1 MFDKKIKTNIKIY
14 DNYIEI
20 TPEEGM
26 KDNSIYK
33 INLKNVYSVN
43 GDEYNGEEIIKITTE
58 MTPLFCNIIDVNSL
72 LNIDNIDEEIILY
85 HIREASKYAEYVYE
99 KVFKNKTIN
108 KNKIPIAIKEFTRYK
123 AAKECLLKIYM
134 SLVTDNVVE
143 GKLGDVTFK
152 LRDQL
157 PDIKKLLDYLDSE
170 ILKWLDAIQGYDLEG
185 RAMMKTAIRGYNHG
199 RINPMTNY
207 EKYTTPK
214 RVPIGLN
221 RGVY

>member
-1 MFDKKIKTNIKIY
+1 
-14 DNYIEI
+14 
-20 TPEEGM
+20 
-26 KDNSIYK
+26 
-33 INLKNVYSVN
+33 
-43 GDEYNGEEIIKITTE
+43 
-58 MTPLFCNIIDVNSL
+58 
-72 LNIDNIDEEIILY
+72 
-85 HIREASKYAEYVYE
+85 
-99 KVFKNKTIN
+99 
-108 KNKIPIAIKEFTRYK
+108 
-123 AAKECLLKIYM
+123 M

-207 EKYTTPK
+207 EKYITPK